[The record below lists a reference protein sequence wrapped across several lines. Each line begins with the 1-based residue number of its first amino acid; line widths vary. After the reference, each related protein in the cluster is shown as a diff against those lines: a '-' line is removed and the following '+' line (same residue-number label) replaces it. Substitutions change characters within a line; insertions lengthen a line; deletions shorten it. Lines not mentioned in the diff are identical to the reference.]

1 MIIKMTEHIF
11 CYLDTF
17 ICHVPVIKSTNAK
30 INKMI
35 LMKEYH
41 EQVSTYLS

>member
-1 MIIKMTEHIF
+1 MKEHIF

-17 ICHVPVIKSTNAK
+17 ICHVSLNKSTKAE
-30 INKMI
+30 INKVI

-41 EQVSTYLS
+41 EQVNTYIS